1 MRIIIIAT
9 TLLINMEIIIMPTD
23 YQPRIADRNLRI
35 RKAINNVRKKTRLDK
50 SLIVERMLIYSIE
63 KVTDIFPELEK

>member
-1 MRIIIIAT
+1 
-9 TLLINMEIIIMPTD
+9 MPTD

-63 KVTDIFPELEK
+63 KVTDIVPELEK